1 MRSASLTNLAVI
13 RPSNGLPAG
22 FPSLASRVPAEARPT
37 LTTLLQRGQSLERE
51 GRRDEAHQLYETAL
65 RDGTVTSATQAAQ
78 LLRWI
83 ARTYLQDGNWEA
95 TADCAE
101 LALAVAEQTND
112 VGARGHAIN
121 VLAIVQWKQGHLDE
135 ARRLYLLA
143 RESAHQS
150 NDARLAVMTA
160 TNLGVIANVQGDVQ
174 EAAAYYTL
182 SLADSRAAGLADE
195 AIGTLVNI
203 GLLKMQS
210 DQLAEADRHLLEARS
225 LSTVLG
231 DRSTLITIELHL
243 AKLRIKQGN
252 HADARATCERARAI
266 VTQIGDSREAAEAQ
280 YVYGLVERASGD
292 ATAAE
297 AHFLR
302 AEEIAIERSDLIL
315 QGEIARELADL
326 YRTQGRN
333 RQTLQRLNQSHRLF
347 AQLRARR
354 ELADVDRRNAAL
366 ESDFL
371 DVVRKWGDSIESKDE
386 YTQGHCVRVADLAC
400 ALWTRVS
407 TPEDTPLFWFRIGAL
422 LHDVGKLMVPAE
434 VLNKPG
440 KLTEEEWTMV
450 RGHPTAGVELLADIE
465 FPWDVRPI
473 VESHHERWDGRGYPH
488 QLAGEAIPLA
498 ARVLCIADVYD
509 ALTSQRSYKRA
520 FTHEEAIAIMRQDV
534 GTQFDPALFPVFEE
548 VAARMAA
555 PVRRLT
561 LVA

>member
-1 MRSASLTNLAVI
+1 M
-13 RPSNGLPAG
+13 
-22 FPSLASRVPAEARPT
+22 
-37 LTTLLQRGQSLERE
+37 ERE
-51 GRRDEAHQLYETAL
+51 GRREEARRLYDTAL
-65 RDGTVTSATQAAQ
+65 RDGTAASPADAAQ

-83 ARTYLQDGNWEA
+83 ARTYLQDGDFEA
-95 TADCAE
+95 ATDCATV
-101 LALAVAEQTND
+101 ALTVAEQSSD
-112 VGARGHAIN
+112 AGASGHAIN
-121 VLAIVQWKQGHLDE
+121 VLAIVQWKQGNLDE
-135 ARRLYLLA
+135 AKHLYLRA
-143 RESAHQS
+143 RDRAHQS
-150 NDARLAVMTA
+150 GDARLAVMTA
-160 TNLGVIANVQGDVQ
+160 TNLGVIANVRGELQ
-174 EAAAYYTL
+174 EAEEYYAL

-195 AIGTLVNI
+195 VIGTLVNL
-203 GLLKMQS
+203 GLLNMQS
-210 DQLAEADRHLLEARS
+210 GNIRQADRHLAEARE

-231 DRSTLITIELHL
+231 DRSTLITIDLHL

-252 HADARATCERARAI
+252 HADARAACDRARAI
-266 VTQIGDSREAAEAQ
+266 VTQIGDSREAGEAQ
-280 YVYGLVERASGD
+280 YVYGLVERASGGN
-292 ATAAE
+292 TAAE

-302 AEEIAIERSDLIL
+302 AEEIALERSDLIL
-315 QGEIARELADL
+315 QGEVARELADL
-326 YRTQGRN
+326 YREQGRN
-333 RQTLQRLNQSHRLF
+333 RQTLQRLNQAHRLF

-354 ELADVDRRNAAL
+354 ELADVDRRSAAL

-371 DVVRKWGDSIESKDE
+371 DVVRKWGDSIESKDV

-400 ALWTRVS
+400 ALWTRLA

-440 KLTEEEWTMV
+440 KLTDDEWAMV

-488 QLAGEAIPLA
+488 NLAGEAIPLA

-520 FTHEEAIAIMRQDV
+520 FSHHEAIEIMRKDV

-548 VAARMAA
+548 VAGSVVS

>member
-1 MRSASLTNLAVI
+1 MQSV
-13 RPSNGLPAG
+13 
-22 FPSLASRVPAEARPT
+22 VD
-37 LTTLLQRGQSLERE
+37 RGQVLERAAQRE
-51 GRRDEAHQLYETAL
+51 SARVLYEAAL
-65 RDGTVTSATQAAQ
+65 HDGTATTPADAAQ
-78 LLRWI
+78 LLRLV
-83 ARTYLQDGNWEA
+83 ARTWMLDANYSA
-95 TADCAE
+95 AIDCASA
-101 LALAVAEQTND
+101 ALTVAELSNNE
-112 VGARGHAIN
+112 GARGHAIN
-121 VLAIVQWKQGHLDE
+121 ILAVIEWKQGNLDD
-135 ARRLYLLA
+135 ARRLYLSA
-143 RESAHQS
+143 RDSAHRS
-150 NDARLAVMTA
+150 GDARLAAMTA
-160 TNLGVIANVQGDVQ
+160 SNLGVISNVRGDE
-174 EAAAYYTL
+174 EAARDHYEQAL
-182 SLADSRAAGLADE
+182 KDARGAGLADQ
-195 AIGTLVNI
+195 AIAALVNL
-203 GLLKMQS
+203 GLLNTQAS
-210 DQLAEADRHLLEARS
+210 HLDTANRHLTEARELCS
-225 LSTVLG
+225 VIG
-231 DRSTLITIELHL
+231 DRSTLVGIELHI
-243 AKLRIKQGN
+243 AKLRIRQRD
-252 HADARATCERARAI
+252 HAGARQSCDRARGI
-266 VTQIGDSREAAEAQ
+266 VAQIGDSRDAGEAQ

-302 AEEIAIERSDLIL
+302 AEEIAVERSDLIL
-315 QGEIARELADL
+315 QGELARELADL
-326 YRTQGRN
+326 YREQGRN
-333 RQTLQRLNQSHRLF
+333 RQTLQRLNQAHRLF

-371 DVVRKWGDSIESKDE
+371 DVVRKWGDSIESKDV

-400 ALWTRVS
+400 ALWTRVA
-407 TPEDTPLFWFRIGAL
+407 TPDDTPLFWFRIGAL

-440 KLTEEEWTMV
+440 KLTEDEWAMV

-488 QLAGEAIPLA
+488 NLAGEAIPLA

-520 FTHEEAIAIMRQDV
+520 YTHEEAIAIMREDV

-548 VAARMAA
+548 VAGTMEA